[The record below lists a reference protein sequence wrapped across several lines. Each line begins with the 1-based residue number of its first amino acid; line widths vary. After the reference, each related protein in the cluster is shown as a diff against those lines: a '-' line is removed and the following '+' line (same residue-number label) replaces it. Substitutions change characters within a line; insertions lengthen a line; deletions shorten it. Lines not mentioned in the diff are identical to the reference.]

1 MKILVPLDGSKLS
14 EAIMGRVAQLV
25 EATDSEVILLSV
37 VEEPRIGGTWLEA
50 LATVDETTG
59 EFGMAGTSYLRRAQ
73 QQSDAVAE
81 TRDQAMERAMSTSEQ
96 YLAQVVAAFPS
107 LKITAR
113 AVHGDDP
120 VTKIMCRIPG

>member
-14 EAIMGRVAQLV
+14 ETILGRVAQLA

-59 EFGMAGTSYLRRAQ
+59 
-73 QQSDAVAE
+73 
-81 TRDQAMERAMSTSEQ
+81 
-96 YLAQVVAAFPS
+96 
-107 LKITAR
+107 
-113 AVHGDDP
+113 
-120 VTKIMCRIPG
+120 

>member
-14 EAIMGRVAQLV
+14 ETILGRVAQMA

-73 QQSDAVAE
+73 LQSG
-81 TRDQAMERAMSTSEQ
+81 RG
-96 YLAQVVAAFPS
+96 
-107 LKITAR
+107 
-113 AVHGDDP
+113 HGDEG
-120 VTKIMCRIPG
+120 PGDGARHRYF

>member
-14 EAIMGRVAQLV
+14 ETIMGRVAQLA

-81 TRDQAMERAMSTSEQ
+81 TRDQAMERAMS
-96 YLAQVVAAFPS
+96 YFGAVPGPGRRGVPFAQDNRKGSP
-107 LKITAR
+107 R
-113 AVHGDDP
+113 GRPRDGDNG
-120 VTKIMCRIPG
+120 RIPG